1 MNLDHCFIP
10 PKFTFPQFN
19 SADKEQEQILNRDR
33 VSAVNVT
40 KQEPPFADVDIKNKN
55 SGKD

>member
-1 MNLDHCFIP
+1 MVSHLSI
-10 PKFTFPQFN
+10 FPQSN
-19 SADKEQEQILNRDR
+19 SENREQEQILNLDR

-40 KQEPPFADVDIKNKN
+40 KQEPSFADVDIKKKN